1 MFDLACRVKHLPE
14 EIAAWLVFN
23 MMFCFEVDL
32 KTQKD
37 IVVII
42 NKLSLKLFIFP
53 VHFFHSEE
61 ALSFTVNGN

>member
-1 MFDLACRVKHLPE
+1 MFHLACQVKHLPE
-14 EIAAWLVFN
+14 EIGAWLVFN

-42 NKLSLKLFIFP
+42 NKLSLKLFVFLL
-53 VHFFHSEE
+53 HFFRYKE